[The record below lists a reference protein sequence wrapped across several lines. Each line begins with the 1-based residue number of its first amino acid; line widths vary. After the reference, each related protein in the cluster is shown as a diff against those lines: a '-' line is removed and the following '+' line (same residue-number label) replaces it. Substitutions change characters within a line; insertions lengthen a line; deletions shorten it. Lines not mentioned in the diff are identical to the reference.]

1 MIRFENVSFQYE
13 SERHPALKEF
23 THSIAKGELVLLLG
37 PSGCGKTTITRL
49 LNGLVPH
56 FYEGEL
62 KGTIQIGG
70 RSTNDT
76 TIQSLADVVGSVF
89 QDPRSQFFATDVTS
103 EIAFSCENAAL
114 PRVEI
119 HHRVKTAARKL
130 GIENLLGR
138 SIFALSSGEKQ
149 AVAVASVYAFAPAVI
164 VMDEPSANLD
174 PMATQKL
181 RGIIQ
186 ALRSDGFTIVISE
199 HRIHYLTDLV
209 DRAIFIQDG
218 KMIQEFEK
226 GAFQSI
232 TNAEANKLGL
242 RSFYLDALQVSG
254 RPSFKTDIVA
264 LELEQ
269 VTAGYTAQQP
279 VIQNLNLKV
288 NQGEIL
294 GIVGHNGVG
303 KTTLL
308 ETICGLQKERSGQ
321 IKFHGT
327 HLTPKKRIQET
338 YLVMQDSDYQ
348 LFTESVESELLL
360 EHENDPEAIAKA
372 NGILQNMGLDEFRER
387 HPASLS
393 GGQKQRLS
401 IAVAYQKNA
410 SVICF
415 DEPTS
420 GLDFKNM
427 LRVRNLFQEMSAE
440 GKTLLIISHDYE
452 FLLATCQRVLC
463 LFDDYRSECFAVTE
477 QTKEHLADVMQ
488 MR

>member
-1 MIRFENVSFQYE
+1 M
-13 SERHPALKEF
+13 
-23 THSIAKGELVLLLG
+23 
-37 PSGCGKTTITRL
+37 
-49 LNGLVPH
+49 
-56 FYEGEL
+56 
-62 KGTIQIGG
+62 
-70 RSTNDT
+70 
-76 TIQSLADVVGSVF
+76 
-89 QDPRSQFFATDVTS
+89 
-103 EIAFSCENAAL
+103 
-114 PRVEI
+114 
-119 HHRVKTAARKL
+119 
-130 GIENLLGR
+130 
-138 SIFALSSGEKQ
+138 
-149 AVAVASVYAFAPAVI
+149 
-164 VMDEPSANLD
+164 
-174 PMATQKL
+174 
-181 RGIIQ
+181 
-186 ALRSDGFTIVISE
+186 ISE

-209 DRAIFIQDG
+209 DRAIFIQNG
-218 KMIQEFEK
+218 KMIQEFQK
-226 GAFQSI
+226 DAFQAI

-242 RSFYLDALQVSG
+242 RSFYLDALPVPNQ
-254 RPSFKTDIVA
+254 PSFKTDIVA

-321 IKFHGT
+321 IKFHGI

-372 NGILQNMGLDEFRER
+372 NGILQNMGLDELRER

-427 LRVRNLFQEMSAE
+427 LRVRNLFQEMATE
-440 GKTLLIISHDYE
+440 GKTLLVISHDYE